1 MFDEMKSVMKFSR
14 ADVKE
19 VSWNLLEAFT
29 NLHMKVNSSLMY
41 NIVDVSYNG
50 EPPNAI
56 FKYIT

>member
-29 NLHMKVNSSLMY
+29 NLHMKENSSLMY
-41 NIVDVSYNG
+41 NIVDVS
-50 EPPNAI
+50 
-56 FKYIT
+56 